1 MTLLRSYRRRDRA
14 NAPHRVRH
22 DPSKSLVG
30 FIVGDVHYAVAIQ
43 RVREIANPLT
53 LVTLP
58 KAPPAVSGVADYRG
72 EVVPVI
78 DLRVRFGLP
87 AVPATRR
94 TKWIVV
100 EVQSRFV
107 ALVVDAVTE
116 VFGTGGAELRP
127 APALGSGDDLRGIT
141 GVTNH
146 MGTLTFVLETT
157 RFGELTEPL
166 VASGAIRP
174 SQNPGALPA
183 SSNPS
188 APPGS
193 MRKSGLP

>member
-1 MTLLRSYRRRDRA
+1 MSRMTNRQ
-14 NAPHRVRH
+14 RH

-30 FIVGDVHYAVAIQ
+30 FVLGDVHYAVAIH
-43 RVREIANPLT
+43 RVREIANPLN
-53 LVTLP
+53 LVSLP
-58 KAPPAVSGVADYRG
+58 KAPPAVCGVADYRG

-78 DLRVRFGLP
+78 DLRIRFGLP

-100 EVQSRFV
+100 EVQARFI

-127 APALGSGDDLRGIT
+127 APSLGAGDELRGIQ

-146 MGTLTFVLETT
+146 LGTLTFVLDTS

-166 VASGAIRP
+166 VAAGAIRP
-174 SQNPGALPA
+174 SSVPASLPPGA
-183 SSNPS
+183 SGTY
-188 APPGS
+188 PPGPK
-193 MRKSGLP
+193 MVMP

>member
-1 MTLLRSYRRRDRA
+1 MPNRQ
-14 NAPHRVRH
+14 RH

-30 FIVGDVHYAVAIQ
+30 FVVGEVHYAIAIH

-53 LVTLP
+53 LVALP

-78 DLRVRFGLP
+78 DLRVRFGLE
-87 AVPATRR
+87 AVPVTRR

-100 EVQSRFV
+100 EVQSRFI

-127 APALGSGDDLRGIT
+127 APALGSGDDLRGIQ

-146 MGTLTFVLETT
+146 LGTLTFVLDTS

-166 VASGAIRP
+166 VAVGAIRP
-174 SQNPGALPA
+174 S
-183 SSNPS
+183 S
-188 APPGS
+188 APGSLPPGQS
-193 MRKSGLP
+193 QAPKLVMT

>member
-1 MTLLRSYRRRDRA
+1 MPL
-14 NAPHRVRH
+14 RVRH

-30 FIVGDVHYAVAIQ
+30 FVVGEVHYAVAIQ

-53 LVTLP
+53 LVALP

-78 DLRVRFGLP
+78 DLRARFGLP
-87 AVPATRR
+87 TSPPTRR

-100 EVQSRFV
+100 EVEARFV

-146 MGTLTFVLETT
+146 LGTLTFVLDTS

-174 SQNPGALPA
+174 SQSPPALPQQTTPPGALARKPV
-183 SSNPS
+183 
-188 APPGS
+188 AP
-193 MRKSGLP
+193 